1 MIRPAFI
8 ALIVSCTTA
17 VQAAQAPPSA
27 QQMWAMIQQQQTV
40 IEGLSAR
47 LAEAER
53 NAARSVQHARIT
65 EQRLDATADYVEQY
79 VAESSPGKSSATSFG
94 GYGEFHYNNLDAD
107 DSSNDLKEAD
117 FHRFVGFIGHDF
129 TDSIRLFAEVE
140 LEHSLVKDT
149 DDGSNDGEV
158 ELEQAFIEIDLSDNY
173 YTRSGVFLIP
183 VGILNITH
191 EPDTFFGVERNDVEN
206 VIIPGTW
213 WEGGASLG
221 ARYGNGLAWD
231 VAVHT
236 GLAVPTTGSNAFRIR
251 SGRQKA
257 SKASADNLAYTVQLR
272 YTGIPGLELA
282 GTFQYQDDMSQIS
295 GDGLDEGRLISVH
308 GVYSHGPFA
317 LRALWAGWDL
327 DGDAVQAANA
337 DEQNGWYIE
346 PSYRFDIARQAFG
359 IYSRYEDVEAA
370 RDRDNFNQWE
380 LGLNYW
386 PTDGVVFKFDLRDRE
401 HDRAT
406 ENGRDFTG
414 FDLGV
419 GYSF

>member
-1 MIRPAFI
+1 MIRPTLIAFI
-8 ALIVSCTTA
+8 VSFAGA
-17 VQAAQAPPSA
+17 VHAAQAPPSA
-27 QQMWAMIQQQQTV
+27 QQMWALIQQQQTM

-53 NAARSVQHARIT
+53 NAARSVQHARVT
-65 EQRLDATADYVEQY
+65 EQRLDATAEYVERY
-79 VAESSPGKSSATSFG
+79 VAESSPDKASATTFG

-107 DSSNDLKEAD
+107 DSSQDLKEAD
-117 FHRFVGFIGHDF
+117 FHRFVGFFGHDF

-140 LEHSLVKDT
+140 LEHSVAKDT
-149 DDGSNDGEV
+149 DDGSSDGEV

-173 YTRSGVFLIP
+173 YTRSGVFLVP

-236 GLAVPTTGSNAFRIR
+236 GLAVPTTGGNAFRIR

-257 SKASADNLAYTVQLR
+257 SKASAENLAYTAQLR
-272 YTGIPGLELA
+272 YTGVPGLELA

-295 GDGLDEGRLISVH
+295 GDGLDEGQLISLH
-308 GVYSHGPFA
+308 AVYSHGPFA

-327 DGDAVQAANA
+327 DGDAVQAAGA
-337 DEQNGWYIE
+337 DEQSGWYVE
-346 PSYRFDIARQAFG
+346 PSYRFDVARHAFG
-359 IYSRYEDVEAA
+359 IYTRYEDVEAA
-370 RDRDNFNQWE
+370 RDRDNFSQWE

-406 ENGRDFTG
+406 EGGRDFTG

>member
-1 MIRPAFI
+1 MIRTTLI
-8 ALIVSCTTA
+8 AIAISASAA
-17 VQAAQAPPSA
+17 VHAGEAPPSA
-27 QQMWAMIQQQQTV
+27 EQMWALIQQQQV
-40 IEGLSAR
+40 LIDGLSTR

-53 NAARSVQHARIT
+53 TTTRTAQDARVA
-65 EQRLDATADYVEQY
+65 EQRLDATADYLENY
-79 VAESSPGKSSATSFG
+79 VADSRPGKPSSTTFG
-94 GYGEFHYNNLDAD
+94 GYGELHYNNLDAD
-107 DSSNDLKEAD
+107 DSSLDVKEAD
-117 FHRFVGFIGHDF
+117 FHRFVGFIGHEF

-140 LEHSLVKDT
+140 LEHSVVKDT
-149 DDGSNDGEV
+149 DDGSSDGEV
-158 ELEQAFIEIDLSDNY
+158 ELEQAYLEINLNDNY
-173 YTRSGVFLIP
+173 YTRSGLFLVP

-191 EPDTFFGVERNDVEN
+191 EPDTFFGVERNNVEN

-231 VAVHT
+231 IAVHT

-251 SGRQKA
+251 SGRQKV
-257 SKASADNLAYTVQLR
+257 SKASAENLAYTAQLR
-272 YTGIPGLELA
+272 YTGVPGLELA
-282 GTFQYQDDMSQIS
+282 GTFQYQDDMSQVS
-295 GDGLDEGRLISVH
+295 GDGLDEGQLISLH
-308 GVYSHGPFA
+308 AVYSHGPFA

-327 DGDAVQAANA
+327 DGDAVKAADA

-346 PSYRFDIARQAFG
+346 PSYRFELARHAFG

-370 RDRDNFNQWE
+370 RDRDNFSQWE

-386 PTDGVVFKFDLRDRE
+386 PTEGVVFKFDLRDRE
-401 HDRAT
+401 HDSAA
-406 ENGRDFTG
+406 ESGRDFTG

>member
-1 MIRPAFI
+1 VIRTTLI
-8 ALIVSCTTA
+8 ALAISASAA
-17 VQAAQAPPSA
+17 VHAGEAPPSA
-27 QQMWAMIQQQQTV
+27 AQMWALIQQQQV
-40 IEGLSAR
+40 LIDGLSTR

-53 NAARSVQHARIT
+53 IATRTAQDARVA
-65 EQRLDATADYVEQY
+65 EQRLDATADYLENY
-79 VAESSPGKSSATSFG
+79 VADSRPSKPSSTTFG
-94 GYGEFHYNNLDAD
+94 GYGELHYNNLDAD
-107 DSSNDLKEAD
+107 DSSLDVKEAD
-117 FHRFVGFIGHDF
+117 FHRFVGFIGHEF

-140 LEHSLVKDT
+140 LEHSVVKDT

-158 ELEQAFIEIDLSDNY
+158 ELEQAYLEINLSDNY
-173 YTRSGVFLIP
+173 YTRSGLFLVP

-251 SGRQKA
+251 SGRQKV
-257 SKASADNLAYTVQLR
+257 SKASAENLAYNAQLR
-272 YTGIPGLELA
+272 YPGSPGLEHA
-282 GTFQYQDDMSQIS
+282 GTFQYQDDMSLVS
-295 GDGLDEGRLISVH
+295 GDGLDEGQLITLH
-308 GVYSHGPFA
+308 AVYRIGPFA

-327 DGDAVQAANA
+327 DGDAVKAADA

-346 PSYRFDIARQAFG
+346 PSYRFELARHAFG

-370 RDRDNFNQWE
+370 RDRDNFSQWE

-386 PTDGVVFKFDLRDRE
+386 PTEGVVFKFDLRDRE
-401 HDRAT
+401 HDSSA
-406 ENGRDFTG
+406 ESGRDFTG

>member
-1 MIRPAFI
+1 VFRPAFI
-8 ALIVSCTTA
+8 ALALIFANA
-17 VQAAQAPPSA
+17 VHAAEAPPSA
-27 QQMWAMIQQQQTV
+27 QQMWALIQQQQTV

-53 NAARSVQHARIT
+53 NAARSVQHARVT
-65 EQRLDATADYVEQY
+65 EQRLDATAEYVEQY
-79 VAESSPGKSSATSFG
+79 VAESSPDKASATSFG

-107 DSSNDLKEAD
+107 DSSHDLKEAD

-140 LEHSLVKDT
+140 LEHSVAKDT
-149 DDGSNDGEV
+149 DDGSSAGEV

-173 YTRSGVFLIP
+173 YTRSGVFLVP

-221 ARYGNGLAWD
+221 ARYANGLAWD

-257 SKASADNLAYTVQLR
+257 SKASAENLAYTAQLR
-272 YTGIPGLELA
+272 YTGVPGLELA

-295 GDGLDEGRLISVH
+295 GDGLDEGQLISLH
-308 GVYSHGPFA
+308 AVYSHGPFA

-327 DGDAVQAANA
+327 DGDAVEAADA
-337 DEQNGWYIE
+337 DEQSGWYVE
-346 PSYRFDIARQAFG
+346 PSYRFDVARHAFG
-359 IYSRYEDVEAA
+359 IYTRYEDVEAA
-370 RDRDNFNQWE
+370 RDRDNFSQWA

-406 ENGRDFTG
+406 EGGRDFTG

>member
-1 MIRPAFI
+1 MIRTTLI
-8 ALIVSCTTA
+8 AIAISASAA
-17 VQAAQAPPSA
+17 VHAGEAPPSA
-27 QQMWAMIQQQQTV
+27 AQMWALIQQQQV
-40 IEGLSAR
+40 LIDGLSTR

-53 NAARSVQHARIT
+53 TATRTAQDARVA
-65 EQRLDATADYVEQY
+65 EQRLDATADYLEDY
-79 VAESSPGKSSATSFG
+79 VADSRPSKPSSTTFG
-94 GYGEFHYNNLDAD
+94 GYGELHYNNLDAD
-107 DSSNDLKEAD
+107 DSSLDVKEAD
-117 FHRFVGFIGHDF
+117 FHRFVGFIGHEF

-140 LEHSLVKDT
+140 LEHSVVKDT

-158 ELEQAFIEIDLSDNY
+158 ELEQAYLEINLSDNY
-173 YTRSGVFLIP
+173 YTRSGLFLVP

-251 SGRQKA
+251 SGRQKV
-257 SKASADNLAYTVQLR
+257 SKASAENLAYTAQLR

-282 GTFQYQDDMSQIS
+282 GTFQYQDDMSQVS
-295 GDGLDEGRLISVH
+295 GDGLDEGQLISLH
-308 GVYSHGPFA
+308 AVYSHGPFA

-327 DGDAVQAANA
+327 DGDAVKAADA

-346 PSYRFDIARQAFG
+346 PSYRFELARHAFG

-370 RDRDNFNQWE
+370 RDRDNFSQWE

-386 PTDGVVFKFDLRDRE
+386 PTEGVVFKFDLRDRE
-401 HDRAT
+401 HDSSA
-406 ENGRDFTG
+406 ESGRDFTG

>member
-1 MIRPAFI
+1 M
-8 ALIVSCTTA
+8 
-17 VQAAQAPPSA
+17 
-27 QQMWAMIQQQQTV
+27 

-53 NAARSVQHARIT
+53 NAARSVQHARVT
-65 EQRLDATADYVEQY
+65 EQRLDATAEYVERY
-79 VAESSPGKSSATSFG
+79 VAESSPDKASATSFG

-107 DSSNDLKEAD
+107 DSSQDLKEAD
-117 FHRFVGFIGHDF
+117 FHRFVGFFGHDF

-140 LEHSLVKDT
+140 LEHSVAKDT
-149 DDGSNDGEV
+149 DDGSSDGEV

-173 YTRSGVFLIP
+173 YTRSGVFLVP

-236 GLAVPTTGSNAFRIR
+236 GLAVPTTGGNAFRIR

-257 SKASADNLAYTVQLR
+257 SKASAENLAYTAQLR
-272 YTGIPGLELA
+272 YTGVPGLELA

-295 GDGLDEGRLISVH
+295 GDGLDEGQLISLH
-308 GVYSHGPFA
+308 AVYSHGPFA

-327 DGDAVQAANA
+327 DGDAVHAAGA
-337 DEQNGWYIE
+337 DEQSGWYVE
-346 PSYRFDIARQAFG
+346 PSYRFDVARHAFG
-359 IYSRYEDVEAA
+359 IYTRYEDVEAA
-370 RDRDNFNQWE
+370 RDRDNFSQWE

-406 ENGRDFTG
+406 EGGRDFTG

>member
-1 MIRPAFI
+1 MIRTTLI
-8 ALIVSCTTA
+8 AIAISASAA
-17 VQAAQAPPSA
+17 VHAGEAPPSA
-27 QQMWAMIQQQQTV
+27 AQMWALIQQQQV
-40 IEGLSAR
+40 LIDGLSTR

-53 NAARSVQHARIT
+53 TATRTAQDARVA
-65 EQRLDATADYVEQY
+65 EQRLDATADYLENY
-79 VAESSPGKSSATSFG
+79 VADSRPSKPSSTTFG
-94 GYGEFHYNNLDAD
+94 GYGELHYNNLDAD
-107 DSSNDLKEAD
+107 DSSLDVKEAD
-117 FHRFVGFIGHDF
+117 FHRFVGFIGHEF

-140 LEHSLVKDT
+140 LEHSVVKDT
-149 DDGSNDGEV
+149 DDGSSDGEV
-158 ELEQAFIEIDLSDNY
+158 ELEQAYLEINLSDNY
-173 YTRSGVFLIP
+173 YTRSGLFLVP

-251 SGRQKA
+251 SGRQKV
-257 SKASADNLAYTVQLR
+257 SKASAENLAYTAQLR

-282 GTFQYQDDMSQIS
+282 GTFQYQDDMSQVS
-295 GDGLDEGRLISVH
+295 GDGLDEGQLISLH
-308 GVYSHGPFA
+308 AVYSHGPFA

-327 DGDAVQAANA
+327 DGDAVKAADA

-346 PSYRFDIARQAFG
+346 PSYRFELARHAFG

-370 RDRDNFNQWE
+370 
-380 LGLNYW
+380 
-386 PTDGVVFKFDLRDRE
+386 E
-401 HDRAT
+401 HFTTEPDRAQMT
-406 ENGRDFTG
+406 SAWER
-414 FDLGV
+414 LGV
-419 GYSF
+419 RSLFVAGQDDVGRAAE

>member
-1 MIRPAFI
+1 VIRPTLI
-8 ALIVSCTTA
+8 ALIVSIA
-17 VQAAQAPPSA
+17 GAAHAAQAPPSA
-27 QQMWAMIQQQQTV
+27 QQMWALIQQQQTV

-53 NAARSVQHARIT
+53 NAARSVQHARVT
-65 EQRLDATADYVEQY
+65 EQRLDATAEYVEQY
-79 VAESSPGKSSATSFG
+79 VAESSPDKASATSFG

-107 DSSNDLKEAD
+107 DSSQDLKEAD
-117 FHRFVGFIGHDF
+117 FHRFVGFVGHDF

-140 LEHSLVKDT
+140 LEHSVVKDT
-149 DDGSNDGEV
+149 DDGSSDGEV

-173 YTRSGVFLIP
+173 YTRSGVFLVP

-221 ARYGNGLAWD
+221 ARYSNGLAWD

-236 GLAVPTTGSNAFRIR
+236 GLAVPTTGGNAFRIR

-257 SKASADNLAYTVQLR
+257 SKASADNLAYTAQLR
-272 YTGIPGLELA
+272 YTGVPGLELA

-295 GDGLDEGRLISVH
+295 GDGLDEGQLISLH
-308 GVYSHGPFA
+308 AVYSHGPFA

-327 DGDAVQAANA
+327 DGDAVKAADA
-337 DEQNGWYIE
+337 DEQSGWYVE
-346 PSYRFDIARQAFG
+346 PSYRFDVTRHAFG
-359 IYSRYEDVEAA
+359 IYTRYEDVEAA
-370 RDRDNFNQWE
+370 RDRDNFSQWE

-406 ENGRDFTG
+406 EGGRDFTG

>member
-1 MIRPAFI
+1 VFRPAFI
-8 ALIVSCTTA
+8 ALAFIFSNA
-17 VQAAQAPPSA
+17 VHGAEAPPSA
-27 QQMWAMIQQQQTV
+27 QQMWALIQQQQTV

-53 NAARSVQHARIT
+53 NAARSVQHARVT
-65 EQRLDATADYVEQY
+65 EQRLDATAEYVEQY
-79 VAESSPGKSSATSFG
+79 VAESSPDKASATSFG

-107 DSSNDLKEAD
+107 DSSHDLKEAD

-140 LEHSLVKDT
+140 LEHSVAKDT
-149 DDGSNDGEV
+149 DDGSSAGEV

-173 YTRSGVFLIP
+173 YTRSGVFLVP

-221 ARYGNGLAWD
+221 ARYANGLAWD

-257 SKASADNLAYTVQLR
+257 SKASAENLAYTAQLR
-272 YTGIPGLELA
+272 YTGVPGLELA

-295 GDGLDEGRLISVH
+295 GDGLDEGQLISLH
-308 GVYSHGPFA
+308 AVYSHGPFA

-327 DGDAVQAANA
+327 DGDAVEAADA
-337 DEQNGWYIE
+337 DEQSGWYVE
-346 PSYRFDIARQAFG
+346 PSYRFDVARHAFG
-359 IYSRYEDVEAA
+359 IYTRYEDVEAA
-370 RDRDNFNQWE
+370 RDRDNFSQWA

-406 ENGRDFTG
+406 EGGRDFTG

>member
-1 MIRPAFI
+1 MIRSACMV
-8 ALIVSCTTA
+8 LVVSLTA
-17 VQAAQAPPSA
+17 AVHAGEAPPSA
-27 QQMWAMIQQQQTV
+27 DQMWALIQQQQV
-40 IEGLSAR
+40 LIDGLSSR

-53 NAARSVQHARIT
+53 ISARTAQHARVT
-65 EQRLDATADYVEQY
+65 EQRLDATADYL
-79 VAESSPGKSSATSFG
+79 ESYLADSTPGKPSATSFG
-94 GYGEFHYNNLDAD
+94 GYGELHYNNLDAD
-107 DSSNDLKEAD
+107 DSSRDVKEAD

-149 DDGSNDGEV
+149 DDGSNSGEV
-158 ELEQAFIEIDLSDNY
+158 ELEQAYLEIALSDNY
-173 YTRSGVFLIP
+173 YTRSGLFLVP

-221 ARYGNGLAWD
+221 ARYSNGLAWD

-251 SGRQKA
+251 SGRQKV
-257 SKASADNLAYTVQLR
+257 SKASAENLAYTAQLR

-282 GTFQYQDDMSQIS
+282 GTFQYQDDMSQVS
-295 GDGLDEGRLISVH
+295 GDGLDEGQLISLH
-308 GVYSHGPFA
+308 AVYSHGPFA

-327 DGDAVQAANA
+327 DGDAVQAAGA
-337 DEQNGWYIE
+337 DEQTGWYIE
-346 PSYRFDIARQAFG
+346 PSYRFNLTRHAFG

-370 RDRDNFNQWE
+370 RERDNFSQWE

-386 PTDGVVFKFDLRDRE
+386 PTEGVVFKFDLRDRE
-401 HDRAT
+401 HDSAAER
-406 ENGRDFTG
+406 GRDFTG

>member
-1 MIRPAFI
+1 
-8 ALIVSCTTA
+8 
-17 VQAAQAPPSA
+17 
-27 QQMWAMIQQQQTV
+27 
-40 IEGLSAR
+40 
-47 LAEAER
+47 
-53 NAARSVQHARIT
+53 
-65 EQRLDATADYVEQY
+65 
-79 VAESSPGKSSATSFG
+79 
-94 GYGEFHYNNLDAD
+94 
-107 DSSNDLKEAD
+107 
-117 FHRFVGFIGHDF
+117 
-129 TDSIRLFAEVE
+129 VE
-140 LEHSLVKDT
+140 LEHSVAKDT
-149 DDGSNDGEV
+149 DDGSSDGEV

-173 YTRSGVFLIP
+173 YTRSGVFLVP

-236 GLAVPTTGSNAFRIR
+236 GLAVPTTGGNAFRIR

-257 SKASADNLAYTVQLR
+257 SKASAENLAYTAQLR
-272 YTGIPGLELA
+272 YTGVPGLELA

-295 GDGLDEGRLISVH
+295 GDGLDEGQLISLH
-308 GVYSHGPFA
+308 AVYSHGPFA

-327 DGDAVQAANA
+327 DGDAVQAAGA
-337 DEQNGWYIE
+337 DEQSGWYVE
-346 PSYRFDIARQAFG
+346 PSYRFDVARHAFG
-359 IYSRYEDVEAA
+359 IYTRYEDVEAA
-370 RDRDNFNQWE
+370 RDRDNFSQWE

-406 ENGRDFTG
+406 EGGRDFTG

>member
-1 MIRPAFI
+1 MIR
-8 ALIVSCTTA
+8 TTLVILAISSSA
-17 VQAAQAPPSA
+17 VVHAGEAPPSA
-27 QQMWAMIQQQQTV
+27 DQMWALIQQQQV
-40 IEGLSAR
+40 LIDGLSTR

-53 NAARSVQHARIT
+53 TAARTTQQARVA
-65 EQRLDATADYVEQY
+65 EQRLDATADYLESY
-79 VAESSPGKSSATSFG
+79 VADSSPGKQSSTTFG
-94 GYGEFHYNNLDAD
+94 GYGELHYNNLDAD
-107 DSSNDLKEAD
+107 DSSLDVKEAD

-140 LEHSLVKDT
+140 LEHSVVKDT
-149 DDGSNDGEV
+149 DDGSSDGEV
-158 ELEQAFIEIDLSDNY
+158 ELEQAYLEINLSDNY
-173 YTRSGVFLIP
+173 YTRSGLFLVP

-221 ARYGNGLAWD
+221 ARYSNGLAWD

-251 SGRQKA
+251 SGRQKV
-257 SKASADNLAYTVQLR
+257 SKASAENLAYTAQLR
-272 YTGIPGLELA
+272 YTGVPGLELA

-295 GDGLDEGRLISVH
+295 GDGLDEGQLISLH
-308 GVYSHGPFA
+308 AVYSHGPFA

-327 DGDAVQAANA
+327 DGDAVEAADA
-337 DEQNGWYIE
+337 DEQRGWYVE
-346 PSYRFDIARQAFG
+346 PSYRFDMARHAFG
-359 IYSRYEDVEAA
+359 IYTRYEDVEAA
-370 RDRDNFNQWE
+370 RDRDNFSQWE

-406 ENGRDFTG
+406 EGGRDFTG

>member
-1 MIRPAFI
+1 MIRTTLI
-8 ALIVSCTTA
+8 ALAISASAA
-17 VQAAQAPPSA
+17 VHAGEAPPSA
-27 QQMWAMIQQQQTV
+27 AQMWALIQQQQV
-40 IEGLSAR
+40 LIDGLSTR

-53 NAARSVQHARIT
+53 TATRTAQDARVA
-65 EQRLDATADYVEQY
+65 EQRLDATADYLENY
-79 VAESSPGKSSATSFG
+79 VADSRPSKPSSTTFG
-94 GYGEFHYNNLDAD
+94 GYGELHYNNLDAD
-107 DSSNDLKEAD
+107 DSSLDVKEAD
-117 FHRFVGFIGHDF
+117 FHRFVGFIGHEF

-140 LEHSLVKDT
+140 LEHSVVKDT

-158 ELEQAFIEIDLSDNY
+158 ELEQAYLEINLSDNY
-173 YTRSGVFLIP
+173 YTRSGLFLVP

-251 SGRQKA
+251 SGRQKV
-257 SKASADNLAYTVQLR
+257 SKASAENLAYTAQLR

-282 GTFQYQDDMSQIS
+282 GTFQYQDDMSQVS
-295 GDGLDEGRLISVH
+295 GDGLDEGQLISLH
-308 GVYSHGPFA
+308 AVYSHGPFA

-327 DGDAVQAANA
+327 DGDAVKAADA

-346 PSYRFDIARQAFG
+346 PSYRFELARHAFG

-370 RDRDNFNQWE
+370 RDRDNFSQWE

-386 PTDGVVFKFDLRDRE
+386 PTEGVVFKFDLRDRE
-401 HDRAT
+401 HDSSA
-406 ENGRDFTG
+406 ESGRDFTG

>member
-1 MIRPAFI
+1 MFRPAFI
-8 ALIVSCTTA
+8 ALAFIFANPVHA
-17 VQAAQAPPSA
+17 VEAPPSA
-27 QQMWAMIQQQQTV
+27 QQMWALIQQQQTM

-53 NAARSVQHARIT
+53 NAARSVQHARVT
-65 EQRLDATADYVEQY
+65 EQRLDATAEYVEQY
-79 VAESSPGKSSATSFG
+79 VAESSPNKASATSFG

-107 DSSNDLKEAD
+107 DSSQDLKEAD

-140 LEHSLVKDT
+140 LEHSVAKDT
-149 DDGSNDGEV
+149 DDGSSAGEV

-173 YTRSGVFLIP
+173 YTRSGVFLVP

-236 GLAVPTTGSNAFRIR
+236 GLAVPTTGGNAFRIR

-257 SKASADNLAYTVQLR
+257 SKASAENLAYTAQLR
-272 YTGIPGLELA
+272 YTGVPGLELA
-282 GTFQYQDDMSQIS
+282 GTYQYQDDMSQIS
-295 GDGLDEGRLISVH
+295 GDGLDEGQLISLH
-308 GVYSHGPFA
+308 AVYSHGPFA

-327 DGDAVQAANA
+327 DGDAVQAADA
-337 DEQNGWYIE
+337 DEQSGWYVE
-346 PSYRFDIARQAFG
+346 PSYRFDVARHAFG
-359 IYSRYEDVEAA
+359 IYTRYEDVEAA
-370 RDRDNFNQWE
+370 RDRDNFSQWE

-406 ENGRDFTG
+406 EGGRDFTG

>member
-1 MIRPAFI
+1 MIRPIFI
-8 ALIVSCTTA
+8 ALIVSFTGA
-17 VQAAQAPPSA
+17 VHAAQAPPSA
-27 QQMWAMIQQQQTV
+27 QQMWALIQQQQTM

-53 NAARSVQHARIT
+53 NAARSVQHARVT
-65 EQRLDATADYVEQY
+65 EQRLDATAEYVERY
-79 VAESSPGKSSATSFG
+79 VAESSPDKASATSFG

-107 DSSNDLKEAD
+107 DSSQDLKEAD
-117 FHRFVGFIGHDF
+117 FHRFVAFIGHDF
-129 TDSIRLFAEVE
+129 TDSIRFFAEVE
-140 LEHSLVKDT
+140 LEHSVAKDT
-149 DDGSNDGEV
+149 DDGSSDGEV

-173 YTRSGVFLIP
+173 YTRSGLFLVP

-236 GLAVPTTGSNAFRIR
+236 GLAVPTTGGNAFRIR

-257 SKASADNLAYTVQLR
+257 SKASAENLAYTAQLR
-272 YTGIPGLELA
+272 YTGVPGLELA

-295 GDGLDEGRLISVH
+295 GDGLDEGQLISLH
-308 GVYSHGPFA
+308 AVYSHGPFA

-327 DGDAVQAANA
+327 DGDAVQAADA
-337 DEQNGWYIE
+337 DEQSGWYVE
-346 PSYRFDIARQAFG
+346 PNYRFDVARHAFG
-359 IYSRYEDVEAA
+359 IYTRYEDVEAA
-370 RDRDNFNQWE
+370 RDRDNFSQWE

-406 ENGRDFTG
+406 EGGRDFTG